1 MYGFLSTMF
10 EVKVYAQ
17 PYEREREPETSGFDH
32 FDGGAKLLWFL
43 WGLISALLG
52 YQLKSIAMN
61 LY

>member
-1 MYGFLSTMF
+1 MNENES
-10 EVKVYAQ
+10 
-17 PYEREREPETSGFDH
+17 ETSGSIILM
-32 FDGGAKLLWFL
+32 GAKNLWFL